1 MLTSL
6 DIKDDDILPIK
17 KIENMDKLMD
27 GIN

>member
-6 DIKDDDILPIK
+6 DIKNDDILPIK
-17 KIENMDKLMD
+17 KIENVDKLMD